1 MVVSYM
7 SVTDF
12 ILSFTA
18 SMSNILL
25 LVALCKVRSLHPP
38 TKLLFRCLSVADFLS
53 GFLNL
58 VVSIQIL
65 ISPGPNKGGSTYTGY
80 LFHYGSLVFNL
91 SLVFYMT
98 SIEVSTILCVDR
110 LLALLL
116 GLRYKEI
123 VTLFRVRLAVTANVL
138 KTVFIA
144 GLVQWLSNI
153 NITII
158 FTVLVLV
165 ISITT
170 SVASYVKIFLVLRK
184 RQTQVR
190 DNQIQPAN
198 NQAVNGINMARYKM
212 AVSNVGWIQFTS
224 VVCYGFFIV
233 VIALEGSYYFEI
245 GVNGR
250 IMVSLVLNAALNPMV
265 YFWKIAEVRQAMKNT
280 VVQSTNWLRQIFARF
295 S

>member
-1 MVVSYM
+1 
-7 SVTDF
+7 
-12 ILSFTA
+12 
-18 SMSNILL
+18 
-25 LVALCKVRSLHPP
+25 
-38 TKLLFRCLSVADFLS
+38 
-53 GFLNL
+53 
-58 VVSIQIL
+58 
-65 ISPGPNKGGSTYTGY
+65 
-80 LFHYGSLVFNL
+80 
-91 SLVFYMT
+91 MT
-98 SIEVSTILCVDR
+98 SIEVCTILCVDR

-158 FTVLVLV
+158 FTLLVLL

-245 GVNGR
+245 GVNRR

>member
-1 MVVSYM
+1 MAVSYM

-18 SMSNILL
+18 SMNNLLL
-25 LVALCKVRSLHPP
+25 LVALYKVRSLHPP
-38 TKLLFRCLSVADFLS
+38 TKFLFRCLSVADFLS

-58 VVSIQIL
+58 VVSFQIL
-65 ISPGPNKGGSTYTGY
+65 ISPGPNKGDNTYTGY
-80 LFHYGSLVFNL
+80 LFHYGSFVFNL
-91 SLVFYMT
+91 SLVFYWT

-123 VTLFRVRLAVTANVL
+123 VTLFRVRLAVAANVL
-138 KTVFIA
+138 KVVLIA

-184 RQTQVR
+184 RQTQVQDHR
-190 DNQIQPAN
+190 TQLAN
-198 NQAVNGINMARYKM
+198 NQAVNAINMARYKM

-245 GVNGR
+245 GVNRR
-250 IMVSLVLNAALNPMV
+250 IMVSLLVNATLNPMV
-265 YFWKIAEVRQAMKNT
+265 YFWKIGEVRQALKNT